1 MSKRPQTPW
10 EDYCH
15 RSRFL
20 NSFSSYFILGLFLVA
35 LALLIKV

>member
-15 RSRFL
+15 RGGLFH
-20 NSFSSYFILGLFLVA
+20 SFASFAVLGLFLVTVA
-35 LALLIKV
+35 LCLP